1 VNCAEINN
9 NFGLSPVL
17 YAFDLTCDWQ
27 ATKNQTVKK
36 IKAREK
42 GRKKIRY
49 TRLNIK
55 ITNILINFEQN

>member
-1 VNCAEINN
+1 
-9 NFGLSPVL
+9 VL